1 MLLSFMELLEQKK
14 TAQPQEKGPKDDL
27 LDHWRTQA
35 ATIEP
40 KPRRRRRWLWLKD
53 ESHSEKLNTA
63 TRTGAE

>member
-53 ESHSEKLNTA
+53 ESLEDSA
-63 TRTGAE
+63 D